1 MLYFVDGEKL
11 KRYSDQILH
20 GVVKSLKDNNYK
32 HAGDKIGSRQ
42 EKFIVKGYE
51 GFVVDTTINTIWFT
65 QEYIDDCGNVYI
77 LTENGRK
84 YIYDSIEN
92 MVQLINIIKGD
103 ATVYNKFGEG
113 TEVDIQS
120 LAKLYDERDKLQNQ
134 LDVTNE
140 NIENIEKSL
149 LNYLQ
154 K

>member
-1 MLYFVDGEKL
+1 MLYYISDEKL
-11 KRYSDQILH
+11 EEQSETMLRAL
-20 GVVKSLKDNNYK
+20 VKLLKDCDYK
-32 HAGDKIGSRQ
+32 HTGDEIGSRQ
-42 EKFIVKGYE
+42 EKYIVEYYE
-51 GFVVDTTINTIWFT
+51 GFIVDTTRKTIWFT
-65 QEYIDDCGNVYI
+65 SSYDNGTSTWVETEYGRAYDYETVVNLGN
-77 LTENGRK
+77 LC
-84 YIYDSIEN
+84 D
-92 MVQLINIIKGD
+92 IIKGD

>member
-11 KRYSDQILH
+11 KQYSDQILH

-32 HAGDKIGSRQ
+32 HNGNEIGSTQ
-42 EKFIVKGYE
+42 EKYIVHYHM
-51 GFVVDTTINTIWFT
+51 GFVLDTHEKSIWFT
-65 QEYIDDCGNVYI
+65 QGYTDDCDNVY
-77 LTENGRK
+77 LQTEYGRA
-84 YIYDSIEN
+84 YDYETVVN
-92 MVQLINIIKGD
+92 LGNLFDIIKGD

-113 TEVDIQS
+113 TEVDIQA

-134 LDVTNE
+134 LGITNE

-149 LNYLQ
+149 LNYLR

>member
-1 MLYFVDGEKL
+1 MLYFVGGEKL
-11 KRYSDQILH
+11 KQYSDQILH
-20 GVVKSLKDNNYK
+20 GVVKSLKDNNYT
-32 HAGDKIGSRQ
+32 HTGDEIGSRQ
-42 EKFIVKGYE
+42 EKFIVKFHE
-51 GFVVDTTINTIWFT
+51 GFVLDTTKKTIWFT
-65 QEYIDDCGNVYI
+65 DIYNDGTNKWV
-77 LTENGRK
+77 ENGYGRA
-84 YIYDSIEN
+84 YDYKTVTN
-92 MVQLINIIKGD
+92 VCNLFDIIKGD

-149 LNYLQ
+149 LNYLR

>member
-1 MLYFVDGEKL
+1 MLYYVNGEKL
-11 KRYSDQILH
+11 KQYSDQILH

-32 HAGDKIGSRQ
+32 HNGDKIGSRQ
-42 EKFIVKGYE
+42 EKFIVEDYE
-51 GFVVDTTINTIWFT
+51 GFVVDTTIKTIWFT
-65 QEYIDDCGNVYI
+65 QEYTYNCDNVYI
-77 LTENGRK
+77 LTENGKK
-84 YIYDSIEN
+84 YIYNSIEN

-113 TEVDIQS
+113 TEIDIQA

-134 LDVTNE
+134 LDTTNS